1 MRQLLLFIVFAA
13 AFAAVGYVAVTPVDL
28 AYIGAASGAPV
39 RVEQALQTA
48 SEEALTARDLD
59 WAQVELDGQIAVLRG
74 EAPREEERAQA
85 LNAVRT
91 AAGGGGPASRG
102 VMAVRDLITIAPPV
116 SPYEW
121 SAVRAGGRVTL
132 VGAVPTR
139 AAKAG
144 LAAYAGELF
153 PGGVANQMVIARGAP
168 DEAAWVTV
176 ARTALSQLSVL
187 EDGRATLKDER
198 LTIEGLANNAVAR
211 DRVTAA
217 LALLPAPFLAAARV
231 EASADGMVAESL
243 VREAEALEPIV
254 DLAVCRDV
262 FVSLIDGEQIDF
274 SANGSAIAK
283 ESYPL
288 LDRLAIAAMRCEAA
302 RLTIVGRG
310 EADVAPGPDAPSDAG
325 DDVADAYAAL
335 GAGRARAVADYF
347 VLKGV
352 AQDRLVTDAGDA
364 PSEGEAQTNIE
375 FVINS

>member
-1 MRQLLLFIVFAA
+1 MRQLLLFIVFAV
-13 AFAAVGYVAVTPVDL
+13 AFAGIGYVAVTPIDV
-28 AYIGAASGAPV
+28 AYVGAPSGAPARMEV
-39 RVEQALQTA
+39 ALQTA
-48 SEEALTARDLD
+48 SEEALVARDLD
-59 WAQVELDGQIAVLRG
+59 WARVELDGQIAVLRG

-85 LNAVRT
+85 LAAVRN
-91 AAGGGGPASRG
+91 AAGGGGPARRG

-132 VGAVPTR
+132 IGVVPTR

-144 LAAYAGELF
+144 LAAYAGDLF
-153 PGGVANQMVIARGAP
+153 PGGVANQMIIARGAP

-176 ARTALSQLSVL
+176 ARTALSQLAVL
-187 EDGRATLKDER
+187 EDGRATLRDER

-217 LALLPAPFLAAARV
+217 LAHLPAPFLAAARV
-231 EASADGMVAESL
+231 EASEVTGVDAENL
-243 VREAEALEPIV
+243 IREAEALEPID
-254 DLAVCRDV
+254 DLETCRDV
-262 FVSLIDGEQIDF
+262 FAALTDGEQIDF

-283 ESYPL
+283 ESYPT
-288 LDRLAIAAMRCEAA
+288 LDRLAIAALRCEVV
-302 RLTIVGRG
+302 RLTIIGRG
-310 EADVAPGPDAPSDAG
+310 EAGASAQ
-325 DDVADAYAAL
+325 ADAYDVL

-352 AQDRLVTDAGDA
+352 AQDRLLTQAGAA
-364 PSEGEAQTNIE
+364 PGEGETQSNID